1 MQAQALTS
9 HEIVDEV
16 LNDVDVQYHWSALS
30 GEIDDEK
37 ASQMLLKEIVQLWLN
52 IRGFSEVGAFMERYK
67 TSSDKAT
74 KKSVGIRKDLK
85 RKKLDRDN
93 ELKNSD

>member
-67 TSSDKAT
+67 ASSDKAT

-85 RKKLDRDN
+85 RIEIMN
-93 ELKNSD
+93 